1 MKTTII
7 IISLIIIAAIIL
19 LFILGLMSKSGTAP
33 GLVEGNLSKC
43 HNKPNCFS
51 TEKKDDTAHYIAPIK
66 IPQDI
71 NIELDSLHIL
81 KDTIRDMGGSI
92 EDESQDYFASTF
104 SSGVFGFVD
113 DFEIRVDPKENLIH
127 IRSASRVG
135 RGDMGVNK
143 KRIKLLKQ
151 LYKKNILSADPH
163 S

>member
-1 MKTTII
+1 MKITLII
-7 IISLIIIAAIIL
+7 VSLIIIAAIIL
-19 LFILGLMSKSGTAP
+19 LFILGMMSKSGSAP
-33 GLVEGNLSKC
+33 GLIDGGLSKC
-43 HNKPNCFS
+43 PDKPNCAS

-66 IPQDI
+66 IPRDI
-71 NIELDSLHIL
+71 SIELDSLHIL

-92 EDESQDYFASTF
+92 EDESEDYFASTF

-113 DFEIRVDPKENLIH
+113 DFEIRIDTKENLIH

-135 RGDMGVNK
+135 RSDMGVNK